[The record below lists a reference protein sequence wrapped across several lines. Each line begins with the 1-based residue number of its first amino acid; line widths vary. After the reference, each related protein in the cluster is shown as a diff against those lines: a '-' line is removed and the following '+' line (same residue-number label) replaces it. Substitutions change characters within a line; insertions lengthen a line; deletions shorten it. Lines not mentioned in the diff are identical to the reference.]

1 LRIKNLKLRFSFKDN
16 RKIINTTF
24 FPFKLKKSDKKNIV
38 LVGIGCNIGNCIRR
52 FKEVFRYIN
61 SNSNIDIIQTSII
74 YKNPPFGYLAQNDFY
89 NSIFVLKTNYSA
101 YRLLKYL
108 LRVEKR
114 FGRKRSFKNAP
125 RTLDL
130 DIIIFNNEKINKK
143 DLIIPHPFFKK
154 RESVLIPLL
163 YKDFFN

>member
-1 LRIKNLKLRFSFKDN
+1 MKNGKLRFNFKDS
-16 RKIINTTF
+16 RKIIKATF
-24 FPFKLKKSDKKNIV
+24 FPVKLKRSTKKNIV
-38 LVGIGCNIGNCIRR
+38 LIGIGCNVGDCIRR
-52 FKEVFRYIN
+52 FKKVFRYIN
-61 SNSNIDIIQTSII
+61 SNSNIDVIQTSII

-89 NSIFVLKTNYSA
+89 NSILVLKTNYSA

-130 DIIIFNNEKINKK
+130 DIIIFNNEKIDKK
-143 DLIIPHPFFKK
+143 DLIIPHPFFKE
-154 RESVLIPLL
+154 RDSVLIPLSL
-163 YKDFFN
+163 KDRI